1 MSQVMVNFRM
11 DDALKRDVEQVCA
24 DLGMSMTTAFTIYA
38 KKLAR
43 ERRIPFEVSLDPFFS
58 ESNLAHLRRGVAQLD
73 RGEGTV
79 HELAEDEA

>member
-58 ESNLAHLRRGVAQLD
+58 ESNLAHLRRGVAELD
-73 RGEGTV
+73 RGEGTA